1 MYRLLLS
8 GFLFFCLLQGAQA
21 QQSKI
26 PEELQQ
32 WIPWVLYEQ
41 EENFCTLDAGE
52 TSERYCIWP
61 SSLIL
66 NVEANGATFTQKFL
80 IETKS
85 LVPLPGSVPYWPHQV
100 QANGSNLLISNDGGN
115 PAIWLPPGEHTV
127 SGTFTWDELP
137 EHLFIP
143 PATGLVELS
152 LHGKKVETLQLDK
165 QGRLWFKQKQ
175 ERREAD
181 ENSLSLQVFRKI
193 EDGVPLLQ
201 HLHIQMTV
209 SGSPRQVTL
218 GLNPYSGFIPLSLDS
233 PLPIR
238 FDEHNKLQLQVRPG
252 QWNITI
258 RLRNKGPKPPESLGI
273 TVIDGPWPEQELWV
287 FAADPKLRQVEIKG
301 VPAIDP
307 SRTALPNDWK
317 SLPAYLMNAGSEM
330 SLIEKNRGN
339 PNPVPNR
346 LLVNRKLWLD
356 EQGDGLTVLDSISG
370 TMTYDW
376 RLNAD
381 LSQDLGRVTVK
392 GSPRLITKLKKS
404 NKTGVEVRQGSLAL
418 QAESRIETGVKTGR
432 LVIPAIGWDHSVQKL
447 SAELNLPPGWKLFS
461 ATGVDKVSTWLNG
474 WSLLD
479 IFLVLIIAL
488 AAGRI
493 LGWGWGTA
501 AMITL
506 ILCFHQP
513 GSPRYLW
520 LPLLA
525 LLGLQKIISSVKA
538 ERVTRIS
545 GFLVLLI
552 LVVSSIPYMINEIR
566 IGLYPQ
572 LEYGSYRQI
581 VPSKSR
587 AKAVKANSTAETEM
601 MQDAIMAEQSVRHG
615 KTLRKSVLSSTYGVS
630 GGRSQVVKPQKI
642 QIDPQEM
649 IQTGPGLPNWSWTR
663 IALHWDGPVKAEQ
676 QISFLLLSPLVNTV
690 LAFVRVLLLTL
701 LMLGFLRRCLLPA
714 KKRTVTKGAK
724 TAVKTT
730 AMAAALLFAASL
742 VPQDSKAEIPS
753 TEILEELQDRLLAP
767 PECADSCVTIND
779 CMISVEED
787 ILTIT
792 LQVDALVRSAL
803 SLPGKDRVF
812 RTILLEKKKA
822 GILQLNNEGFSLIRL
837 EPGSHTISLS
847 KDLSK
852 RNKFSISFPTL
863 PAHAQVTLQGWDI
876 NGIRAG
882 GRLARQ
888 ISLDRIQVSKEAE
901 ADTNKAGTDIEIPVF
916 VQVERTLHMNLKW
929 SVSTRIIRQSAD
941 SVIAL
946 DIPLLPGE
954 HVTSDG
960 FHIADKHIRINMG
973 PGQSVLHYNS
983 SMDAVN
989 TLDLHA
995 KDTSSWNEVWFLD
1008 VSPIW
1013 HVESNGLPEINQT
1026 NPNGQRYPEYH
1037 PYPGE
1042 TLKLSIVRPDGVPG
1056 PTMTISS
1063 SKLLVKPGHRA
1074 TENSLSFS
1082 LTASRGMQHP
1092 IVLPKDIDLQ
1102 KITID
1107 NKAIPLQL
1115 LNNRLILP
1123 ITPGEQHVEIGW
1135 RSEGLLTSKTLT
1147 EQVDLGIKSV
1157 NSSIEMHVP
1166 NSRWILLTGGP
1177 RIGPAVLFWGELL
1190 VIILVAL
1197 FLGKIQFTPLSTL
1210 QWLLLSLG
1218 LSQIHV
1224 SMAAI
1229 VVAWLLLLGLR
1240 KKQGHEVKR
1249 VVSFNLMQVLLVF
1262 LTLAALATLFF
1273 AIQQGLLG
1281 HPDMQIGGN
1290 GSSGHTLHWYQDRT
1304 ASALPTAWVISVPLL
1319 VYRISML
1326 LWALWLAMA
1335 LLRWLRWGWECFSR
1349 GSSWKTAP
1357 PRKKKALKS
1366 KKTAVAVNKKVVRK
1380 TPVRKPVPK
1389 ESGEKK
1395 L

>member
-8 GFLFFCLLQGAQA
+8 GILFFCLLQGAQA

-41 EENFCTLDAGE
+41 EEKFCTLDAGA
-52 TSERYCIWP
+52 TSKRYCTWP
-61 SSLIL
+61 SSLML
-66 NVEANGATFTQKFL
+66 SVEENGATFTQKFL
-80 IETKS
+80 VEAKS
-85 LVPLPGSVPYWPHQV
+85 LVPLPGSVPFWPNQV
-100 QANGSNLLISNDGGN
+100 QSNGKNILISNDGDH
-115 PAIWLPPGEHTV
+115 PAIWLSPGEHTIT
-127 SGTFTWDELP
+127 GTFTWDELP

-143 PATGLVELS
+143 PATGLVELT
-152 LHGKKVETLQLDK
+152 LHGKKVDVIQLDQ
-165 QGRLWFKQKQ
+165 QGRLWFRQKQ
-175 ERREAD
+175 ENKQTD
-181 ENSLSLQVFRKI
+181 EESLSLQVFRKI

-201 HLHIQMTV
+201 HLRIQLTV

-218 GLNPYSGFIPLSLDS
+218 GLDTHSDFIPLSLAS

-258 RLRNKGPKPPESLGI
+258 TLRNRGPKAPESLGI
-273 TVIDGPWPEQELWV
+273 GVLDGPWPEQEIWV

-307 SRTALPNDWK
+307 SRTSLPNDWK
-317 SLPAYLMNAGSEM
+317 SLPAYLIEAGSQM
-330 SLIEKNRGN
+330 SLLEKNRGN

-346 LLVNRKLWLD
+346 LLVDRKFWLD

-376 RLNAD
+376 RLNVD
-381 LSQDLGRVTVK
+381 SSQDLGRVMVK

-418 QAESRIETGVKTGR
+418 QAESRIETTIKTGR
-432 LVIPAIGWDHSVQKL
+432 LVIPAIGWDHTVQNL

-461 ATGVDKVSTWLNG
+461 ATGVDKVSTWLNR

-479 IFLVLIIAL
+479 IFMVLIIAL
-488 AAGRI
+488 ATGRI
-493 LGWGWGTA
+493 LGWGWGAA

-525 LLGLQKIISSVKA
+525 ALGLQKIISSVKA

-545 GFLVLLI
+545 GLLI
-552 LVVSSIPYMINEIR
+552 LLVLIVSSIPYMINEIR

-581 VPSKSR
+581 SPSSIK
-587 AKAVKANSTAETEM
+587 AKADMANRPAEMEM
-601 MQDAIMAEQSVRHG
+601 MQDVMMTEQASPESKV
-615 KTLRKSVLSSTYGVS
+615 LRKSILSSPYGVS
-630 GGRSQVVKPQKI
+630 GGRGKTVKPQKI

-663 IALHWDGPVKAEQ
+663 IALHWNGPVKPEQ
-676 QISFLLLSPLVNTV
+676 QIALLLLSPLVNTI
-690 LAFVRVLLLTL
+690 LAFVRVLLLAL
-701 LMLGFLRRCLLPA
+701 LILGFLRRCLPPA
-714 KKRTVTKGAK
+714 KKESVQKSAK
-724 TAVKTT
+724 TAVKT
-730 AMAAALLFAASL
+730 AAIVAAILFASG
-742 VPQDSKAEIPS
+742 VSPQDSQAEIPS
-753 TEILEELQDRLLAP
+753 PEILEELQNRLLAP
-767 PECADSCVTIND
+767 PECADNCVSIND

-792 LQVDALVRSAL
+792 LQVNALVRSAV

-812 RTILLEKKKA
+812 DTILLEKKEA
-822 GILQLNNEGFSLIRL
+822 DILRLNNEGFSTIRL
-837 EPGSHTISLS
+837 EPGSHTISLI
-847 KDLSK
+847 KDISK
-852 RNKFSISFPTL
+852 RNKLSVSFPTL
-863 PAHAQVTLQGWDI
+863 PAHARATLQGWNI

-888 ISLDRIQVSKEAE
+888 ISLDRIQVSEETE
-901 ADTNKAGTDIEIPVF
+901 ADANKNGTHIEIPVF

-929 SVSTRIIRQSAD
+929 TVSTRIIRKSAD

-973 PGQSVLHYNS
+973 PEQRVLHYNS
-983 SMDAVN
+983 SMDAVD
-989 TLDLHA
+989 TLALHA
-995 KDTSSWNEVWFLD
+995 TETSSWNERWFLD

-1013 HVESNGLPEINQT
+1013 HVESDGLPEINQT
-1026 NPNGQRYPEYH
+1026 NPHGKRYPEYH

-1042 TLKLSIVRPDGVPG
+1042 TLTLSIVRPEGIPG

-1063 SKLLVKPGHRA
+1063 SKLLVRPGQRA
-1074 TENSLSFS
+1074 TENDLSFS
-1082 LTASRGMQHP
+1082 LTASRGIQHP
-1092 IVLPKDIDLQ
+1092 IVLPADIDLQ
-1102 KITID
+1102 KITIN

-1115 LNNRLILP
+1115 INNRLILP
-1123 ITPGEQHVEIGW
+1123 ITPGKQHVQIGW
-1135 RSEGLLTSKTLT
+1135 RSEALLTSKTVT
-1147 EQVDLGIKSV
+1147 ERVDLGMKSV
-1157 NSSIEMHVP
+1157 NSSIEMQVP
-1166 NSRWILLTGGP
+1166 ASRWILLTGGP

-1197 FLGKIQFTPLSTL
+1197 LLGRIKFTPLSTV

-1218 LSQIHV
+1218 LSQIPV
-1224 SMAAI
+1224 SMATI

-1240 KKQGHEVKR
+1240 NKQGHEIKEVT
-1249 VVSFNLMQVLLVF
+1249 SFNFMQVVLVL

-1290 GSSGHTLHWYQDRT
+1290 GSAGHTLHWYQDRA
-1304 ASALPTAWVISVPLL
+1304 ASALPTAWVITVPLL

-1326 LWALWLAMA
+1326 FWALWLAMA
-1335 LLRWLRWGWECFSR
+1335 LLRWLRWGWECFSS
-1349 GSSWKTAP
+1349 GGSWKTAP
-1357 PRKKKALKS
+1357 PRKKAVPKSRKKAVPA
-1366 KKTAVAVNKKVVRK
+1366 TRKVVK
-1380 TPVRKPVPK
+1380 KAPVSKPVPK
-1389 ESGEKK
+1389 EST
-1395 L
+1395 